1 MYSNLFAAVISE
13 PSTWYLKILY
23 NLASIILIV
32 VALYVVQR
40 VVRLFIN
47 RYFSILYKRNKAA
60 GRQAHKKRYDTL
72 ANAFRQIADFGLWAF
87 GALIILEHLGV
98 NYATL
103 LAGAGAIGLFLGIA
117 AKDAI
122 MDLYNGFMVLVEDQ
136 YRVGDIIEV
145 SPEHTGK
152 VENITLRTVVLR
164 DLEGSLHTI
173 PHHLATAVINKTYD
187 YSYAM
192 FELNIP
198 HDANIHKVKK
208 LIDQLGGDMAE
219 DAGWKHD
226 ILYPLKYQ
234 QLVTFDESNIT
245 VRISGKVRPGKQWEV
260 ASEYRTRLKEVFDKN
275 GIETPFSERAVN
287 TINKTISQEK
297 SLE

>member
-1 MYSNLFAAVISE
+1 MNSNYFAFMFSE
-13 PSTWYLKILY
+13 PSTWYLSILY
-23 NLASIILIV
+23 NLASIILIII
-32 VALYVVQR
+32 AFYIVQR

-47 RYFSILYKRNKAA
+47 RYFTILYKRNKAA
-60 GRQAHKKRYDTL
+60 GRQAHKKRYNTL
-72 ANAFRQIADFGLWAF
+72 ANAFRQVADIGLWVFASF
-87 GALIILEHLGV
+87 IILESLGV

-136 YRVGDIIEV
+136 YRVGDVIEV
-145 SPEHTGK
+145 SSEHAGT
-152 VENITLRTVVLR
+152 VENITLRTVILR
-164 DLEGSLHTI
+164 DLEGSLHII
-173 PHHLATAVINKTYD
+173 PHHLANSIINKTYD

-219 DAGWKHD
+219 DSRFKHD
-226 ILYPLKYQ
+226 IITPLKYS
-234 QLVTFDESNIT
+234 QLVTFDEENVT
-245 VRISGKVRPGKQWEV
+245 VRISGKVRPGKQWEI

-297 SLE
+297 SQE